1 MVEIEIED
9 TFIKFRSED
18 NKEIYNFDWF
28 ILNLSKGNWERRS
41 FEIFKQFSDQNKI
54 ALDFGAWIGATSIW
68 MSKNFKQ
75 VYSFEPD
82 PVAYDAL
89 IKNLELNECNNTLP
103 LKKAIYSSN
112 TELGLK
118 MNDKFLLEGFGAS
131 TSQIDLMGSDVI
143 TKTTT
148 FKDLSELIP
157 FENVSFVKV
166 DIEGAEEFIVEP
178 LFKYAS
184 EFKWNVYVEIHESFM
199 SRKGFENFNSTILKY
214 SPGITDLGNHKLFE
228 FT

>member
-1 MVEIEIED
+1 MIEIEVED
-9 TFIKFRSED
+9 TSIKFRSED
-18 NKEIYNFDWF
+18 NKEISNFNWF
-28 ILNLSKGNWERRS
+28 VSNLSEDNWERKS

-82 PVAYDAL
+82 PIAYEAL
-89 IKNLELNECNNTLP
+89 IKNLELNECNNTSH

-118 MNDKFLLEGFGAS
+118 MNDKFLCEGFGAS
-131 TSQIDLMGSDVI
+131 TSQIDLMGSDVT

-148 FKDLSELIP
+148 FKELSELIP
-157 FENVSFVKV
+157 FGDVSFVKV

-184 EFKWNVYVEIHESFM
+184 EFKWNVYVEIHESLM
-199 SRKGFENFNSTILKY
+199 SREGFKNFNSTIFKY
-214 SPGITDLGNHKLFE
+214 SPRITNLGNHKLFE